1 MLHVPEL
8 PNQHCKEAAITQLF
22 LCDTALDIEKVLGTG
37 IDASTGELI
46 TEQQIVGRQMR
57 LSIASKYLANAVSD
71 CMNCQVYID
80 SDTNG
85 CPNDIK
91 TDYNQQPLFGFIR
104 TILL

>member
-1 MLHVPEL
+1 MLYVPEL

-22 LCDTALDIEKVLGTG
+22 LYNTALDIEKMLGNG
-37 IDASTGELI
+37 IDASTGEPI
-46 TEQQIVGRQMR
+46 TEQQIIGRQMR
-57 LSIASKYLANAVSD
+57 LNIASKYLSSAVSE
-71 CMNCQVYID
+71 CMSCQVYKD

-91 TDYNQQPLFGFIR
+91 TDDQQQPLFGFIR